1 MSLRQ
6 PAILRSW
13 KLVGE
18 PEPYPTASG
27 VENVIKAKAQAAAAA
42 DPSLT
47 TDQRIRL
54 EHFNRF
60 LSRVF
65 AEGPDSEW
73 LLKGGTGM
81 LARVPSTRATLDID
95 LYRAGYGLDRA
106 VDDLRRLADHD
117 LGDHFRFV
125 YVGHRAILA
134 GDQQPY
140 ADGYRVDFEIYIG
153 AQKKG
158 RIGVDLSTSTG
169 LTAEPTVAA
178 PASALDLPRLVG
190 FDYRLYPV
198 VDQVADK
205 VCATMQRY
213 GGRPSSREKDLV
225 DLVVLAVT
233 HDIDGAALSLAITTE
248 TQRRCMDSF
257 DQFVIPAAWGPA
269 FEKLARLVPYCVGVE
284 AIDGASDLASAFI
297 DPVLL
302 GAATDSWWSHEERA
316 WHA

>member
-1 MSLRQ
+1 M
-6 PAILRSW
+6 
-13 KLVGE
+13 GE
-18 PEPYPTASG
+18 PEPYETAKG
-27 VENVIKAKAQAAAAA
+27 VEDAIKEAARAATTS
-42 DPSLT
+42 DPALT

-65 AEGPDSEW
+65 SEGPDSEW

-95 LYRAGYGLDRA
+95 LYRSGYGLDEA
-106 VDDLRRLADHD
+106 VVDLRRLAERD

-125 YVGHRAILA
+125 YVRHRAIVA
-134 GDQQPY
+134 GDEQPY
-140 ADGYRVDFEIYIG
+140 TDGYRVEFDTYIG

-158 RIGVDLSTSTG
+158 AVSVDLSTGAG
-169 LTAEPTVAA
+169 LTAEPTVVA

-198 VDQVADK
+198 VDQIADK
-205 VCATMQRY
+205 VCAAMHQY

-233 HDIDGAALSLAITTE
+233 HDIDGTSLSTAITTE
-248 TQRRCMDSF
+248 LRRRRMGHLERF
-257 DQFVIPAAWGPA
+257 AVPTEWGPA
-269 FEKLARLVPYCVGVE
+269 YETMARRVPYCVGLE
-284 AIDGASDLASAFI
+284 TIAAARDLASAFI
-297 DPVLL
+297 DPVLDGTADGL
-302 GAATDSWWSHEERA
+302 TWSDDERA
-316 WHA
+316 WRRG